1 MNNKENKSVS
11 AFLKGKGL
19 YAALIL
25 CIAAAGMASWS
36 AVNGTIDEL
45 KKQQPI
51 AQNSEEG
58 TSWAQ
63 DVDKK
68 QEDVKIVEDSSSS
81 AKESSQQPSSSG
93 AQNASQNGTAVSEPP
108 APSFILPADGEVI
121 GTFSGSELLYNET
134 LADWRTHNGVDIA
147 AAKDAAVKAA
157 AAGEVTR
164 VYEDALWGTVVEQK
178 SGDLTLRYMGLN
190 KEVSVQEGQALTVG
204 QTIGRVGEIPAESK
218 LSSHIHFEALKDGA
232 YQDPVA
238 MAK

>member
-68 QEDVKIVEDSSSS
+68 QEDVKIVEGSSSS

-108 APSFILPADGEVI
+108 APSFILPADGEVM
-121 GTFSGSELLYNET
+121 GAFSGSELLYNET
-134 LADWRTHNGVDIA
+134 LADWRTHNGIDIA

-190 KEVSVQEGQALTVG
+190 KEVSVQEGESLTVG

-232 YQDPVA
+232 YQDPAALV
-238 MAK
+238 K